1 MQKGSAVFKGHENM
15 LAMKYQG
22 AKDKTAGKPKIV
34 HVILTKHSA
43 RMVNTSKVDG
53 QGNIVRKPEAIV
65 YYNTNMGGVARM
77 EQWLHGNQVLR
88 KKL

>member
-1 MQKGSAVFKGHENM
+1 M
-15 LAMKYQG
+15 LAMKYRG
-22 AKDKTAGKPKIV
+22 ARDKTAGKPKTV

-65 YYNTNMGGVARM
+65 YYNTNMGGVNRM
-77 EQWLHGNQVLR
+77 DQQLCDIQVLR
-88 KKL
+88 KSYNSTRKYFFTS